1 MGLGSVRRT
10 VLVTGA
16 AGFVGSHLVDRLLAE
31 GFEVVGIDSLM
42 TGDLTNLSDAGRDPH
57 FHFQLGDVR
66 EPMHAYAEIVFN
78 LACPASPIHYQ
89 QDPYATFTTSVLG
102 AQRLI
107 EMARGRPCTI
117 IHAST
122 SEVYGDPEVH
132 PQVESYWG
140 NVNPIGPR
148 ACYDEGKRGAETLL
162 VDAKRSWKVDTR
174 IVRIFNTYG
183 PRMAFNDGRV
193 VSSFTSQAL
202 QGQPLTL
209 FGDGS
214 QTRSFCYVADLVEGF
229 LRVARLPELDGPMN
243 LGNPNEFTIKELATK
258 VLELTKSQSTLEYR
272 TLPKDDPRR
281 RQPDITKAK
290 RLIQFEP
297 KTQLREGLL
306 QLIDDFRGRLSA
318 SGATTVA

>member
-42 TGDLTNLSDAGRDPH
+42 TGDLTNLADAGRDPH

-107 EMARGRPCTI
+107 EMARGRSCTI

-122 SEVYGDPEVH
+122 SEVYGDPDVH

-140 NVNPIGPR
+140 NVNPVGPR

-214 QTRSFCYVADLVEGF
+214 QTRSFCYVSDLVEGF

-258 VLELTKSQSTLEYR
+258 VLELTNSESVIEYR
-272 TLPKDDPRR
+272 ALPKDDPRR
-281 RQPDITKAK
+281 RQPDIEKAR

-306 QLIDDFRGRLSA
+306 HLIDDFRSRLKA
-318 SGATTVA
+318 LEVNA